1 MKSQPI
7 QFDPNRLITL
17 LSQQRDLYR
26 QLGELSKKQRSMISG
41 DRPELLLDILRDRQ
55 ELVTA
60 LARLNEELGP
70 FRRNWDTAYSAL
82 PEARRAQASEILL
95 EINGLLRV
103 ILRTDQEDGE
113 LLSCASRRS
122 RRRWRTCR
130 AGRSPTRPTPDRRP
144 RPARR
149 RPTPRAEGRYARPRR
164 PRLSGAHMA
173 PDLPELPEATP
184 ADQVL
189 GGVLREYL
197 AVTGRLQQT
206 HAALQGE
213 VERLRQELASKDREL
228 EVRRRLAAL
237 GELAA
242 GVAHEVRNPLG
253 AIRLYS
259 DLLRDQCRALKLDP
273 ALQLLKKIDAGIQ
286 AIDAVVQ
293 DTLALVPGDRQIGVC
308 CVRTV
313 IELARDAAQGGADQP
328 EREAPGAL

>member
-113 LLSCASRRS
+113 LLS
-122 RRRWRTCR
+122 
-130 AGRSPTRPTPDRRP
+130 
-144 RPARR
+144 ARKQAVAAQMADVSGGKVAN
-149 RPTPRAEGRYARPRR
+149 TAYARQ
-164 PRLSGAHMA
+164 AA
-173 PDLPELPEATP
+173 PASTPEADT
-184 ADQVL
+184 
-189 GGVLREYL
+189 
-197 AVTGRLQQT
+197 TG
-206 HAALQGE
+206 
-213 VERLRQELASKDREL
+213 
-228 EVRRRLAAL
+228 
-237 GELAA
+237 
-242 GVAHEVRNPLG
+242 
-253 AIRLYS
+253 
-259 DLLRDQCRALKLDP
+259 
-273 ALQLLKKIDAGIQ
+273 
-286 AIDAVVQ
+286 
-293 DTLALVPGDRQIGVC
+293 
-308 CVRTV
+308 
-313 IELARDAAQGGADQP
+313 
-328 EREAPGAL
+328 